1 MGGYRLRG
9 GVVLALSD
17 DFLMEL
23 RSRADI
29 ETTISSYVNL
39 KRAGRISKGLCPFHG
54 EKTASFTV
62 YPDTQSYYCFGC
74 GNGGDVIT
82 FIKNIENLDYIDAVR
97 FLADKNGMNMPE
109 ENSYDNTMNKR
120 RLRML
125 EANREAAKFF
135 HSCLGK
141 PEGAVGYKYFKNRGL
156 TDDTIRKFGLGF
168 APDNFY
174 ALTNYMLDKGYTKE
188 ELVASNLARY
198 AKSKPNVIYDNFR
211 NRVMFPII
219 DVKGNV
225 IAFGGR
231 VMDDS
236 KPKYLNTSDTMV
248 YKKSQGVF
256 ALNLAK
262 KSGKDSL
269 ILCEG
274 YMDVIAL
281 HQAGFTNAVA
291 GLGTA
296 LTGEQARLLSRYAAE
311 IMIAYDAD
319 EAGQKAATRALSIF
333 KGGTTAKTKVLRLE
347 GGKDPDEIIKNYGI
361 EKIKAIINGAANEI
375 EFALLRERN
384 KYDIA
389 SDDGKRQYLQ
399 SAVKILATVGAIE
412 RDIYASRL
420 SDELSVSKD
429 VIVRE
434 SERQAK
440 RNVTI
445 ERKKEFTKMQTQGDV
460 LDKLNPQRK
469 SFFAAA
475 KAEEMLITLLMANPE
490 FLRGVD
496 EKLSHEDFV
505 TDFNRRIY
513 KSVTDRLR
521 EGKPAEI
528 SFLAGDLTD
537 DEISAVAKIQT
548 ISHTLKNT
556 FEECE
561 DCIKI
566 IINEKNKKSIK
577 GVAVEDISDEEFLKF
592 FKGDNN

>member
-1 MGGYRLRG
+1 M
-9 GVVLALSD
+9 ALSD
-17 DFLMEL
+17 EFLMEL
-23 RSRADI
+23 RNRADI
-29 ETTISSYVNL
+29 ESTISSYVNL

-82 FIKNIENLDYIDAVR
+82 FIKNIENLDYLDAVK
-97 FLADKNGMNMPE
+97 FLADRVGIEVPDGNN
-109 ENSYDNTMNKR
+109 YDSTMNKR

-125 EANREAAKFF
+125 EANRDAARFF
-135 HSCLGK
+135 FKCLTT
-141 PEGAVGYKYFKNRGL
+141 PDGAIGYRYFKNRGL
-156 TDDTIRKFGLGF
+156 TDDTIRHFGLGF
-168 APDNFY
+168 APDSFN
-174 ALTNYMLDKGYTKE
+174 ALTNYMVGKGYTKD
-188 ELVASNLARY
+188 ELVFANLARRSQ
-198 AKSKPNVIYDNFR
+198 KNPNNIYDNFR

-236 KPKYLNTSDTMV
+236 KPKYLNTSDTLV
-248 YKKSQGVF
+248 YKKSMGVF

-296 LTGEQARLLSRYAAE
+296 LTSEQAQLLSRYASE
-311 IMIAYDAD
+311 ILISYDAD
-319 EAGQKAATRALSIF
+319 EAGQKAAARALSIF
-333 KGGTTAKTKVLRLE
+333 KKTNAKIKVLHLS
-347 GGKDPDEIIKNYGI
+347 GGKDPDEIIKNYGV
-361 EKIKAIINGAANEI
+361 EKMKAIITGAANEV
-375 EFALLRERN
+375 EFALLREHN
-384 KYDIA
+384 KYDVA

-399 SAVKILATVGAIE
+399 AAIKVLSSVGPIE
-412 RDIYASRL
+412 LEIYASRIA
-420 SDELSVSKD
+420 DELSVSKD
-429 VIVRE
+429 VIVME
-434 SERQAK
+434 AKRQAK
-440 RNVTI
+440 RNQSSAQK
-445 ERKKEFTKMQTQGDV
+445 REFTEIQKKDDI

-469 SFFAAA
+469 LYYRAS
-475 KAEEMLITLLMANPE
+475 KAEEMLIALVMANPE
-490 FLRGVD
+490 FISD
-496 EKLSHEDFV
+496 IDKCISSDDYI
-505 TDFNRRIY
+505 TDFNRRIF
-513 KSVTDRLR
+513 KSVTDRIR
-521 EGKPAEI
+521 QGKSAEI
-528 SFLAGDLTD
+528 SFLYGELTE

-556 FEECE
+556 FAECE

-566 IINEKNKKSIK
+566 ILNEKNKKVLHDTD
-577 GVAVEDISDEEFLKF
+577 GISDEDFLKF
-592 FKGDNN
+592 FEE

>member
-1 MGGYRLRG
+1 
-9 GVVLALSD
+9 
-17 DFLMEL
+17 MEL
-23 RSRADI
+23 RNRADI
-29 ETTISSYVNL
+29 EGTISSYVNL

-97 FLADKNGMNMPE
+97 FLADRVGLDVPD
-109 ENSYDNTMNKR
+109 ENNYDSTMNKR

-125 EANREAAKFF
+125 EANREAARFF
-135 HSCLGK
+135 HKCLQTK
-141 PEGAVGYKYFKNRGL
+141 DGAIGYRYFKERGL
-156 TDDTIRKFGLGF
+156 ADETIVKFGLGF
-168 APDNFY
+168 APDSFF
-174 ALTNYMLDKGYTKE
+174 ALTNYLVSKGFTKE
-188 ELVASNLARY
+188 ELVFANLARRSQ
-198 AKSKPNVIYDNFR
+198 KNPDNIYDNFR

-236 KPKYLNTSDTMV
+236 KPKYLNTSDTLV
-248 YKKSQGVF
+248 YKKSMGVF

-296 LTGEQARLLSRYAAE
+296 LTSEQAQLLSRYASE
-311 IMIAYDAD
+311 ILISYDAD
-319 EAGQKAATRALSIF
+319 EAGQKAAARALTIF
-333 KGGTTAKTKVLRLE
+333 KKTNAKIKVLRLS
-347 GGKDPDEIIKNYGI
+347 GGKDPDEIIKNYGV
-361 EKIKAIINGAANEI
+361 EKMKAIITGAANEI
-375 EFALLRERN
+375 EFALLREHG
-384 KYDIA
+384 KYDLA

-399 SAVKILATVGAIE
+399 AAIKILSSVGPIE
-412 RDIYASRL
+412 LDIYASRIAN
-420 SDELSVSKD
+420 ELSVSKD
-429 VIVRE
+429 VIV
-434 SERQAK
+434 SEAKRQAK
-440 RNVTI
+440 RNTVI
-445 ERKKEFTKMQTQGDV
+445 QQKREFTEIQRQEDI

-469 SFFAAA
+469 SFYRGA
-475 KAEEMLITLLMANPE
+475 KAEEMLIALVMANPE
-490 FLRGVD
+490 FVND
-496 EKLSHEDFV
+496 MDKKISFEDFV

-513 KSVTDRLR
+513 KTVTDRIR
-521 EGKPAEI
+521 QGKSHEI
-528 SFLAGDLTD
+528 SFLYGDLTE

-548 ISHTLKNT
+548 MSHTLKNT
-556 FEECE
+556 FAECE
-561 DCIKI
+561 DCISVI
-566 IINEKNKKSIK
+566 LNEKNKKRLKNVDVDTITD
-577 GVAVEDISDEEFLKF
+577 EDFLRF
-592 FKGDNN
+592 FNNNE

>member
-1 MGGYRLRG
+1 M
-9 GVVLALSD
+9 ALSD

-74 GNGGDVIT
+74 GSGGDVIT

-125 EANREAAKFF
+125 EANREAARFF

-141 PEGAVGYKYFKNRGL
+141 PEGAIGYNYFKNRGL
-156 TDDTIRKFGLGF
+156 SDDTIRKFGLGF
-168 APDNFY
+168 APDSFY
-174 ALTNYMLDKGYTKE
+174 ALTNYMLEKGYTKD
-188 ELVASNLARY
+188 ELVFANLARRST
-198 AKSKPNVIYDNFR
+198 KNENNIYDNFR
-211 NRVMFPII
+211 NRVIFPII

-281 HQAGFTNAVA
+281 HQAGFANAVA

-296 LTGEQARLLSRYAAE
+296 LTSEQAQLLSRYASE

-319 EAGQKAATRALSIF
+319 EAGQKAATRALGIF
-333 KGGTTAKTKVLRLE
+333 KNTPVKIKVLHLS
-347 GGKDPDEIIKNYGI
+347 GGKDPDEIIKNYGV
-361 EKIKAIINGAANEI
+361 EKMKAIINGAANEI

-399 SAVKILATVGAIE
+399 SAIKILATVGAIE
-412 RDIYASRL
+412 LDIYASRL
-420 SDELSVSKD
+420 ANELSVSKD
-429 VIVRE
+429 VIVNE
-434 SERQAK
+434 TKRQAK

-469 SFFAAA
+469 SFYAAA

-496 EKLSHEDFV
+496 EKLSYEDFV

-577 GVAVEDISDEEFLKF
+577 SVAVEDISDDEFLKF

>member
-1 MGGYRLRG
+1 M
-9 GVVLALSD
+9 ALSD

-23 RSRADI
+23 RNRADI
-29 ETTISSYVNL
+29 ESTISSYVNL

-82 FIKNIENLDYIDAVR
+82 FIKNIENLDYLDAVR
-97 FLADKNGMNMPE
+97 FLADRVGLQMPD

-125 EANREAAKFF
+125 EANRDAARFF
-135 HSCLGK
+135 FKCLTT
-141 PEGAVGYKYFKNRGL
+141 PDGAVGYTYFRNRGL
-156 TDDTIRKFGLGF
+156 TDDTIKRFGLGF
-168 APDNFY
+168 APDSFN
-174 ALTNYMLDKGYTKE
+174 ALTNYMLEKGYTKD
-188 ELVASNLARY
+188 ELVFANLARRSQ
-198 AKSKPNVIYDNFR
+198 KNPNNIYDNFR

-236 KPKYLNTSDTMV
+236 KPKYLNTSDTLV
-248 YKKSQGVF
+248 YKKSMGVF

-296 LTGEQARLLSRYAAE
+296 LTSEQAQLLSRYASE
-311 IMIAYDAD
+311 ILISYDAD
-319 EAGQKAATRALSIF
+319 EAGQKAAARALSIF
-333 KGGTTAKTKVLRLE
+333 KKTSAKIKVLHLS
-347 GGKDPDEIIKNYGI
+347 GGKDPDEIIKNYGV
-361 EKIKAIINGAANEI
+361 EKMKAIITGAANEV
-375 EFALLRERN
+375 EFALLREHN
-384 KYDIA
+384 KYDVA

-399 SAVKILATVGAIE
+399 AAIKVLSTVGAIE
-412 RDIYASRL
+412 LEIYASRIA
-420 SDELSVSKD
+420 DELSVSKD
-429 VIVRE
+429 VIV
-434 SERQAK
+434 SEAKRQAK
-440 RNVTI
+440 RNQSTAQK
-445 ERKKEFTKMQTQGDV
+445 REFTEIQKKDDI
-460 LDKLNPQRK
+460 LDKLNPQRRM
-469 SFFAAA
+469 FYRAA
-475 KAEEMLITLLMANPE
+475 KAEEMLIALVMANPE
-490 FLRGVD
+490 FLTGID
-496 EKLSHEDFV
+496 EKLSADDYI
-505 TDFNRRIY
+505 TDFNRRIF

-521 EGKPAEI
+521 EGKSAEI
-528 SFLAGDLTD
+528 SFLYGELTE

-556 FEECE
+556 FAECE
-561 DCIKI
+561 DCINVI
-566 IINEKNKKSIK
+566 LGEKNKKVIHN
-577 GVAVEDISDEEFLKF
+577 GDDISDEDFLKF
-592 FKGDNN
+592 FKE

>member
-1 MGGYRLRG
+1 M
-9 GVVLALSD
+9 ALSD
-17 DFLMEL
+17 DFLQEL
-23 RSRADI
+23 RNRADI
-29 ETTISSYVNL
+29 ESTISSYVNL

-97 FLADKNGMNMPE
+97 FLADRVGLDMPD
-109 ENSYDNTMNKR
+109 ENNYDSTMNKR

-125 EANREAAKFF
+125 EANREAARFF
-135 HSCLGK
+135 HNCLKTKDGT
-141 PEGAVGYKYFKNRGL
+141 VGYRYFKDRGL

-168 APDNFY
+168 APDSFN
-174 ALTNYMLDKGYTKE
+174 ALTNYLMNMGYTKD
-188 ELVASNLARY
+188 ELVYANLARRSQ
-198 AKSKPNVIYDNFR
+198 KNPNNIYDNFR

-236 KPKYLNTSDTMV
+236 KPKYLNTSDTLV
-248 YKKSQGVF
+248 YKKSMGVF

-296 LTGEQARLLSRYAAE
+296 LTSEQAHLLSRYASE
-311 IMIAYDAD
+311 ILISYDAD
-319 EAGQKAATRALSIF
+319 EAGQKAAARALTIF
-333 KGGTTAKTKVLRLE
+333 KNTTAKIKILRLS
-347 GGKDPDEIIKNYGI
+347 GGKDPDEIIKNYGV
-361 EKIKAIINGAANEI
+361 EKMKAIITGAANEI
-375 EFALLRERN
+375 EFALLREHS
-384 KYDIA
+384 KYDLA

-399 SAVKILATVGAIE
+399 AAIKVLSGVGAIE
-412 RDIYASRL
+412 LEIYASRIAG
-420 SDELSVSKD
+420 ELSVAKE
-429 VIVRE
+429 III
-434 SERQAK
+434 SEAKRQAK
-440 RNVTI
+440 KNSVV
-445 ERKKEFTKMQTQGDV
+445 ERKKEFTQIQRQEDV
-460 LDKLNPQRK
+460 LDKLNAQRK
-469 SFFAAA
+469 TFYRAS
-475 KAEEMLITLLMANPE
+475 KAEEMLIALVMANPE
-490 FLRGVD
+490 FLAGID
-496 EKLSHEDFV
+496 EKLSFEDFV
-505 TDFNRRIY
+505 TDFNKRIF
-513 KSVTDRLR
+513 KTVTDRLR
-521 EGKPAEI
+521 QGKSAEI
-528 SFLAGDLTD
+528 SFLYGELTD

-556 FEECE
+556 MAECV
-561 DCIKI
+561 DCINVI
-566 IINEKNKKSIK
+566 LNEKNKKSLK
-577 GVAVEDISDEEFLKF
+577 DVDVENISDEDFLKF
-592 FKGDNN
+592 FK

>member
-1 MGGYRLRG
+1 LGGYRTG
-9 GVVLALSD
+9 GGILVALSD

-23 RSRADI
+23 RNRADI
-29 ETTISSYVNL
+29 ESTISSYVNL

-82 FIKNIENLDYIDAVR
+82 FIKNIENLDYLDAVR
-97 FLADKNGMNMPE
+97 FLADRVGIDVPD
-109 ENSYDNTMNKR
+109 ENSYDSTMNKR

-125 EANREAAKFF
+125 EANRDAARFF
-135 HSCLGK
+135 FKTLTTPDGV
-141 PEGAVGYKYFKNRGL
+141 VGYRYFKNRGL
-156 TDDTIRKFGLGF
+156 TDDTIKRFGLGF
-168 APDNFY
+168 APDSFN
-174 ALTNYMLDKGYTKE
+174 ALTNYMLGKGYTKD
-188 ELVASNLARY
+188 ELVFANLARRSQ
-198 AKSKPNVIYDNFR
+198 KNPNNIYDNFR

-236 KPKYLNTSDTMV
+236 KPKYLNTSDTLV
-248 YKKSQGVF
+248 YKKSMGVF

-296 LTGEQARLLSRYAAE
+296 LTSEQAQLLSRYASE
-311 IMIAYDAD
+311 ILISYDAD
-319 EAGQKAATRALSIF
+319 EAGQKAAARALSIF
-333 KGGTTAKTKVLRLE
+333 KKTNAKIKVLRLS
-347 GGKDPDEIIKNYGI
+347 GGKDPDEIIKNYGV
-361 EKIKAIINGAANEI
+361 EKMKAIITGAANEV
-375 EFALLRERN
+375 EFALLREHN
-384 KYDIA
+384 KYDVA

-399 SAVKILATVGAIE
+399 SAVKVLSTVGPIE
-412 RDIYASRL
+412 LEIYASRIA
-420 SDELSVSKD
+420 DELSVSKD
-429 VIVRE
+429 VIIME
-434 SERQAK
+434 AKRQAK
-440 RNVTI
+440 RNQVTSQK
-445 ERKKEFTKMQTQGDV
+445 REFTEIQKKDDI

-469 SFFAAA
+469 LFYRSS
-475 KAEEMLITLLMANPE
+475 KAEEMLIALIMANPE
-490 FLRGVD
+490 FLSDVD
-496 EKLSHEDFV
+496 KKLSYDDYI
-505 TDFNRRIY
+505 TDFNSRIF
-513 KSVTDRLR
+513 KSVTDRIR
-521 EGKPAEI
+521 QGKSAEI
-528 SFLAGDLTD
+528 SFLYGELTE

-556 FEECE
+556 YAECE
-561 DCIKI
+561 DCINVI
-566 IINEKNKKSIK
+566 LNEKNKKILHDTD
-577 GVAVEDISDEEFLKF
+577 GISDEDFLKF
-592 FKGDNN
+592 FEE

>member
-1 MGGYRLRG
+1 M
-9 GVVLALSD
+9 ALSD
-17 DFLMEL
+17 DFLQEL
-23 RSRADI
+23 RNRADI

-54 EKTASFTV
+54 EKTPSFTV

-97 FLADKNGMNMPE
+97 FLADKNGLDMPD
-109 ENSYDNTMNKR
+109 ENSYDSTVNKR

-125 EANREAAKFF
+125 EANREAARFF
-135 HSCLGK
+135 HKCLTTK
-141 PEGAVGYKYFKNRGL
+141 EGAIGYQYFKNRGL
-156 TDDTIRKFGLGF
+156 SDDTIRKFGLGF
-168 APDNFY
+168 APDSFNS
-174 ALTNYMLDKGYTKE
+174 LCNYMMKLGYTKE
-188 ELVASNLARY
+188 ELVLANIARRS
-198 AKSKPNVIYDNFR
+198 ARNENNIYDNFR

-274 YMDVIAL
+274 YMDVIAM
-281 HQAGFTNAVA
+281 HQAGFTNTVA

-296 LTGEQARLLSRYAAE
+296 LTGEQARLLSRYASE

-319 EAGQKAATRALSIF
+319 EAGQKAANRALTIF
-333 KGGTTAKTKVLRLE
+333 KGGTTVKTKVLRLE

-361 EKIKAIINGAANEI
+361 EKMKAIINGAANEI
-375 EFALLRERN
+375 EFSLLREHS
-384 KYDIA
+384 KYDVA

-399 SAVKILATVGAIE
+399 AAIKVLANVNAIDLE
-412 RDIYASRL
+412 IYASRL
-420 SDELSVSKD
+420 ASELSVSKE
-429 VIVRE
+429 IIINEARKL
-434 SERQAK
+434 AK
-440 RNVTI
+440 RNTTVQQ
-445 ERKKEFTKMQTQGDV
+445 KKEFTQIVQQGDL

-469 SFFAAA
+469 TYYRAA
-475 KAEEMLITLLMANPE
+475 KAEEMLIALVMANHE
-490 FLRGVD
+490 FVKDVLAKITAD
-496 EKLSHEDFV
+496 DFV
-505 TDFNRRIY
+505 TDFNGRIF
-513 KSVTDRLR
+513 KAVTDRISSGR
-521 EGKPAEI
+521 SSEI
-528 SFLAGDLTD
+528 SFLYGELTEE
-537 DEISAVAKIQT
+537 EISAVAKIQT
-548 ISHTLKNT
+548 VSHTLKNT
-556 FEECE
+556 FAECT
-561 DCIKI
+561 DCINI
-566 IINEKNKKSIK
+566 ILNEKNKKSLK
-577 GVAVEDISDEEFLKF
+577 DVNVESISDEDFLKF
-592 FKGDNN
+592 FKSN

>member
-1 MGGYRLRG
+1 M
-9 GVVLALSD
+9 ALSD

-141 PEGAVGYKYFKNRGL
+141 PEGAIGYKYFKNRGL

-361 EKIKAIINGAANEI
+361 EKMKAIINGAANEI

-384 KYDIA
+384 KYDIT

-469 SFFAAA
+469 SFYAAA

>member
-1 MGGYRLRG
+1 
-9 GVVLALSD
+9 
-17 DFLMEL
+17 
-23 RSRADI
+23 
-29 ETTISSYVNL
+29 
-39 KRAGRISKGLCPFHG
+39 
-54 EKTASFTV
+54 
-62 YPDTQSYYCFGC
+62 
-74 GNGGDVIT
+74 
-82 FIKNIENLDYIDAVR
+82 
-97 FLADKNGMNMPE
+97 
-109 ENSYDNTMNKR
+109 
-120 RLRML
+120 
-125 EANREAAKFF
+125 
-135 HSCLGK
+135 
-141 PEGAVGYKYFKNRGL
+141 
-156 TDDTIRKFGLGF
+156 
-168 APDNFY
+168 
-174 ALTNYMLDKGYTKE
+174 
-188 ELVASNLARY
+188 
-198 AKSKPNVIYDNFR
+198 
-211 NRVMFPII
+211 
-219 DVKGNV
+219 
-225 IAFGGR
+225 
-231 VMDDS
+231 MDDS

-296 LTGEQARLLSRYAAE
+296 LTSEQAQLLSRYASE
-311 IMIAYDAD
+311 IMISYDAD
-319 EAGQKAATRALSIF
+319 EAGQKAATRALGIF
-333 KGGTTAKTKVLRLE
+333 KNTTAQIKVLHLS
-347 GGKDPDEIIKNYGI
+347 GGKDPDEILKNYGV
-361 EKIKAIINGAANEI
+361 EKMKAIISGAANEI

-399 SAVKILATVGAIE
+399 SAVKILSNVGAIE
-412 RDIYASRL
+412 LDIYASRL

-429 VIVRE
+429 VIV
-434 SERQAK
+434 SEAKRQAK
-440 RNVTI
+440 RNVAI
-445 ERKKEFTKMQTQGDV
+445 ERKKEFTEFQKQGDV

-469 SFFAAA
+469 TYFAAA

-496 EKLSHEDFV
+496 ERISADDFV

-521 EGKPAEI
+521 EGKSAEI

-566 IINEKNKKSIK
+566 IVNEKNKKSLK
-577 GVAVEDISDEEFLKF
+577 DVSVEDISDEDFLRF
-592 FKGDNN
+592 FKDNN

>member
-1 MGGYRLRG
+1 M
-9 GVVLALSD
+9 ALSD
-17 DFLMEL
+17 DFLTEL
-23 RSRADI
+23 RNRADI

-54 EKTASFTV
+54 EKTPSFTV

-97 FLADKNGMNMPE
+97 FLADKNGLDMPD
-109 ENSYDNTMNKR
+109 ENSYDSTINKR

-125 EANREAAKFF
+125 EANREAARFF
-135 HSCLGK
+135 HKCLTTK
-141 PEGAVGYKYFKNRGL
+141 EGAIGYQYFKNRGL
-156 TDDTIRKFGLGF
+156 SYDTIRKFGLGF
-168 APDNFY
+168 APDDFH
-174 ALTNYMLDKGYTKE
+174 ALTNHMLKLGYTKD
-188 ELVASNLARY
+188 ELVFANLARRSQ
-198 AKSKPNVIYDNFR
+198 KNENNVYDNFR

-274 YMDVIAL
+274 YMDVIAM
-281 HQAGFTNAVA
+281 HQAGFTNTVA

-296 LTGEQARLLSRYAAE
+296 LTSEQAHLLSRYASE

-319 EAGQKAATRALSIF
+319 EAGQKAAARALTIF
-333 KGGTTAKTKVLRLE
+333 KNTPLKIKVLHLS

-361 EKIKAIINGAANEI
+361 EKMKAIINGAANEI
-375 EFALLRERN
+375 EFALLREHS
-384 KYDIA
+384 KYDVA

-399 SAVKILATVGAIE
+399 AAIKVLSNVSAIDLE
-412 RDIYASRL
+412 IYASRL
-420 SDELSVSKD
+420 AGELSVSKD
-429 VIVRE
+429 IIVNEAR
-434 SERQAK
+434 RLAK
-440 RNVTI
+440 RNTTVQQ
-445 ERKKEFTKMQTQGDV
+445 KKEFTQMVSQGDL

-469 SFFAAA
+469 TYYRAA
-475 KAEEMLITLLMANPE
+475 KAEEMLIALVMANHE
-490 FLRGVD
+490 FIKDV
-496 EKLSHEDFV
+496 LSIITSDDFV
-505 TDFNRRIY
+505 TDFNGRIF
-513 KSVTDRLR
+513 KAVTDRISSGR
-521 EGKPAEI
+521 SSEI
-528 SFLAGDLTD
+528 SFLYGELT
-537 DEISAVAKIQT
+537 EEELSAVAKIQT
-548 ISHTLKNT
+548 VSHTLKNT
-556 FEECE
+556 FAECT
-561 DCIKI
+561 DCINI
-566 IINEKNKKSIK
+566 ILNEKNKKSLK
-577 GVAVEDISDEEFLKF
+577 DASVESISDEDFLKF
-592 FKGDNN
+592 FKNN

>member
-1 MGGYRLRG
+1 M
-9 GVVLALSD
+9 ALSD
-17 DFLMEL
+17 DFLQEL
-23 RSRADI
+23 RNRADI

-97 FLADKNGMNMPE
+97 FLADRVGLDMPD
-109 ENSYDNTMNKR
+109 ENNYDSTMNKR

-125 EANREAAKFF
+125 EANREAARFF
-135 HSCLGK
+135 HNTLKTQDGTI
-141 PEGAVGYKYFKNRGL
+141 GYRYFKDRGL

-168 APDNFY
+168 APDSFN
-174 ALTNYMLDKGYTKE
+174 ALTNYLINKGYTKD
-188 ELVASNLARY
+188 ELVLANLARRSQ
-198 AKSKPNVIYDNFR
+198 KNPNNIYDNFR

-236 KPKYLNTSDTMV
+236 KPKYLNTSDTLV
-248 YKKSQGVF
+248 YKKSMGVF

-296 LTGEQARLLSRYAAE
+296 LTSEQAHLLSRYASE
-311 IMIAYDAD
+311 ILISYDAD
-319 EAGQKAATRALSIF
+319 EAGQKAAARALTIF
-333 KGGTTAKTKVLRLE
+333 KNTTANIKILRLS
-347 GGKDPDEIIKNYGI
+347 GGKDPDEIIKNYGV
-361 EKIKAIINGAANEI
+361 EKMKAIITGAANEV
-375 EFALLRERN
+375 EFALLREHS
-384 KYDIA
+384 KYDLA

-399 SAVKILATVGAIE
+399 AAIKVLSNVGAIE
-412 RDIYASRL
+412 LEIYASRIAN
-420 SDELSVSKD
+420 ELSVAKD
-429 VIVRE
+429 VII
-434 SERQAK
+434 SEAKRQAK
-440 RNVTI
+440 KNTVVGQ
-445 ERKKEFTKMQTQGDV
+445 KKEFTEIQRQEDI
-460 LDKLNPQRK
+460 LDKLNAQRK
-469 SFFAAA
+469 SFYRAA
-475 KAEEMLITLLMANPE
+475 KAEEMFIALIMANPE
-490 FLRGVD
+490 FLKSVD
-496 EKLSHEDFV
+496 EKISFEDFV

-513 KSVTDRLR
+513 KAVTDRLR
-521 EGKPAEI
+521 QGKSAEI
-528 SFLAGDLTD
+528 SFLYGELTE

-556 FEECE
+556 LAECS
-561 DCIKI
+561 DCINVI
-566 IINEKNKKSIK
+566 LNEKNKKCLK
-577 GVAVEDISDEEFLKF
+577 DVDVENISDEDFLKF
-592 FKGDNN
+592 FK

>member
-1 MGGYRLRG
+1 M
-9 GVVLALSD
+9 ALSD

-54 EKTASFTV
+54 EKTPSFTV

-97 FLADKNGMNMPE
+97 FLADKNGLNMPE

-141 PEGAVGYKYFKNRGL
+141 PEGAIGYKYFKNRGL
-156 TDDTIRKFGLGF
+156 SDDTIRKFGLGF

-174 ALTNYMLDKGYTKE
+174 ALTNYMLDKGYTRE
-188 ELVASNLARY
+188 ELVDANLARRSQ
-198 AKSKPNVIYDNFR
+198 KNPNNIYDNFR

-296 LTGEQARLLSRYAAE
+296 LTSEQAQLLSRYASE
-311 IMIAYDAD
+311 IMISYDAD
-319 EAGQKAATRALSIF
+319 EAGQKAATRALGIF
-333 KGGTTAKTKVLRLE
+333 KNTTAQIKVLHLS
-347 GGKDPDEIIKNYGI
+347 GGKDPDEILKNYGV
-361 EKIKAIINGAANEI
+361 EKMKAIISGAANEI

-399 SAVKILATVGAIE
+399 SAVKILSTVGAIE
-412 RDIYASRL
+412 LDIYASRL
-420 SDELSVSKD
+420 SDALSVSKD
-429 VIVRE
+429 VIV
-434 SERQAK
+434 SEAKRQAK
-440 RNVTI
+440 RNVAI
-445 ERKKEFTKMQTQGDV
+445 ERKKEFTEFQKQGDV

-469 SFFAAA
+469 TYFAAA

-496 EKLSHEDFV
+496 ERISADDFV

-521 EGKPAEI
+521 EGKSAEI

-566 IINEKNKKSIK
+566 IVNEKNKKSLK
-577 GVAVEDISDEEFLKF
+577 DVSVEDISDEDFLRF
-592 FKGDNN
+592 FKDNN

>member
-1 MGGYRLRG
+1 M
-9 GVVLALSD
+9 ALSD
-17 DFLMEL
+17 EFLMEL
-23 RSRADI
+23 RNRADI
-29 ETTISSYVNL
+29 ESTISSYVNL

-82 FIKNIENLDYIDAVR
+82 FIKNIENLDYLDAVK
-97 FLADKNGMNMPE
+97 FLADRVGIEVPD
-109 ENSYDNTMNKR
+109 ENNYDSTMNKR

-125 EANREAAKFF
+125 EANRDAARFF
-135 HSCLGK
+135 FKCLTT
-141 PEGAVGYKYFKNRGL
+141 PDGAIGYRYFKNRGL
-156 TDDTIRKFGLGF
+156 TDDTIKRFGLGF
-168 APDNFY
+168 APDSFN
-174 ALTNYMLDKGYTKE
+174 ALTNYMIGKGYTKE
-188 ELVASNLARY
+188 ELVYANLARRSQ
-198 AKSKPNVIYDNFR
+198 KNPNNIYDNFR

-236 KPKYLNTSDTMV
+236 KPKYLNTSDTLV
-248 YKKSQGVF
+248 YKKSMGVF

-296 LTGEQARLLSRYAAE
+296 LTSEQAQLLSRYASE
-311 IMIAYDAD
+311 ILISYDAD
-319 EAGQKAATRALSIF
+319 EAGQKAAARALSIF
-333 KGGTTAKTKVLRLE
+333 KKTNAKIKVLHLS
-347 GGKDPDEIIKNYGI
+347 GGKDPDEIIKNYGV
-361 EKIKAIINGAANEI
+361 EKMKAIITGAANEV
-375 EFALLRERN
+375 EFALLREHN

-399 SAVKILATVGAIE
+399 AAIKVLSSVGPIE
-412 RDIYASRL
+412 LEIYASRIA
-420 SDELSVSKD
+420 DELSVSKD
-429 VIVRE
+429 VIVME
-434 SERQAK
+434 AKRQAK
-440 RNVTI
+440 RNQTTAQK
-445 ERKKEFTKMQTQGDV
+445 REFTEIQKKDDI
-460 LDKLNPQRK
+460 LDKLNSQRK
-469 SFFAAA
+469 LFYRAS
-475 KAEEMLITLLMANPE
+475 KAEEMLIALVMANPE
-490 FLRGVD
+490 FISD
-496 EKLSHEDFV
+496 IDKLISSDDYI
-505 TDFNRRIY
+505 TDFNRRIF
-513 KSVTDRLR
+513 KSVTDRIR
-521 EGKPAEI
+521 QGKSAEI
-528 SFLAGDLTD
+528 SFLYGELTE

-556 FEECE
+556 FAECE

-566 IINEKNKKSIK
+566 ILNEKNKKVLHDTD
-577 GVAVEDISDEEFLKF
+577 GISDEDFLKF
-592 FKGDNN
+592 FEE

>member
-1 MGGYRLRG
+1 M
-9 GVVLALSD
+9 ALSD
-17 DFLMEL
+17 DFLTEL
-23 RSRADI
+23 RNRADI

-54 EKTASFTV
+54 EKTPSFTV

-109 ENSYDNTMNKR
+109 ENSYDDTMNKR

-135 HSCLGK
+135 HNCLGTK
-141 PEGAVGYKYFKNRGL
+141 DGAIGYQYFKNRGL
-156 TDDTIRKFGLGF
+156 TDDTIRRFGLGF
-168 APDNFY
+168 APDGFF
-174 ALTNYMLDKGYTKE
+174 ALTNHMMSKGYTKD
-188 ELVASNLARY
+188 ELVFANLARRSQ
-198 AKSKPNVIYDNFR
+198 KNPNNIYDNFR

-296 LTGEQARLLSRYAAE
+296 LTSEQAQLLSRYASE
-311 IMIAYDAD
+311 IMISYDAD
-319 EAGQKAATRALSIF
+319 EAGQKAATRALEIF
-333 KGGTTAKTKVLRLE
+333 KNTTANIKVLHLS
-347 GGKDPDEIIKNYGI
+347 GGKDPDEILKKYGV
-361 EKIKAIINGAANEI
+361 EKMKAIINGAANEI
-375 EFALLRERN
+375 EFALLRAQSN
-384 KYDIA
+384 YDIA

-399 SAVKILATVGAIE
+399 EAIKILSKVGAIE
-412 RDIYASRL
+412 LDIYASRL
-420 SDELSVSKD
+420 ADELSVSKD
-429 VIVRE
+429 VIV
-434 SERQAK
+434 SEAKRQAK
-440 RNVTI
+440 RNVTV
-445 ERKKEFTKMQTQGDV
+445 ERKKEFTKIQAQGDI

-469 SFFAAA
+469 LFYAAA

-490 FLRGVD
+490 FLKSVD
-496 EKLSHEDFV
+496 EKISYNDFI

-513 KSVTDRLR
+513 KAVTDRLR
-521 EGKPAEI
+521 EGKSADI
-528 SFLAGDLTD
+528 SFIAGDLTD
-537 DEISAVAKIQT
+537 QEISAVAKIQT

-556 FEECE
+556 FDECE
-561 DCIKI
+561 DCIKV
-566 IINEKNKKSIK
+566 IINEKNKKNIK
-577 GVAVEDISDEEFLKF
+577 DVAVEDISDEEFLNF
-592 FKGDNN
+592 FKKDDN

>member
-1 MGGYRLRG
+1 M
-9 GVVLALSD
+9 ALSD

-54 EKTASFTV
+54 EKTPSFTV

-141 PEGAVGYKYFKNRGL
+141 KEGAIGYQYFKNRGL
-156 TDDTIRKFGLGF
+156 TDDTIRRFGLGF
-168 APDNFY
+168 APDSFS
-174 ALTNYMLDKGYTKE
+174 ALTNYLMSKGYTKD
-188 ELVASNLARY
+188 ELVFANLARRSQ
-198 AKSKPNVIYDNFR
+198 KNPNNIYDNFR

-236 KPKYLNTSDTMV
+236 KPKYLNTSDTLV

-296 LTGEQARLLSRYAAE
+296 LTSEQAQLLSRYASE
-311 IMIAYDAD
+311 ILISYDAD
-319 EAGQKAATRALSIF
+319 EAGQKAATRALGIF
-333 KGGTTAKTKVLRLE
+333 KNTTAKIKVLHLS
-347 GGKDPDEIIKNYGI
+347 GGKDPDEIIKNYGV
-361 EKIKAIINGAANEI
+361 EKMKAIINGAANEI
-375 EFALLRERN
+375 EFALLREQA
-384 KYDIA
+384 KFDIA

-399 SAVKILATVGAIE
+399 AAVKVLSTVGAIE
-412 RDIYASRL
+412 LDIYASRL
-420 SDELSVSKD
+420 ADELSVSKD
-429 VIVRE
+429 VIVNE
-434 SERQAK
+434 AKRQAK
-440 RNVTI
+440 RNITI
-445 ERKKEFTKMQTQGDV
+445 ERKKEFTQIQTQGDI

-469 SFFAAA
+469 LFYAAA

-490 FLRGVD
+490 FLKNVD
-496 EKLSHEDFV
+496 ERISSEDFV

-513 KSVTDRLR
+513 KAVTDRLR
-521 EGKPAEI
+521 KGKSAEI

-566 IINEKNKKSIK
+566 IVNEKNKKSLK
-577 GVAVEDISDEEFLKF
+577 GVSVEDISDEDFLKF
-592 FKGDNN
+592 FKDNN